1 VRTSDRR
8 EIQRSFVEANR
19 LLVEA
24 WRISFLISWPR
35 PSVPLKIYRK
45 GIFMKLA
52 KLCAAGLL
60 ASAAFVAAPVV
71 AAPAAAASAADPLAG
86 IDIDVPAKKFLLKNG
101 LTLIV
106 HEDKSAPLV
115 AVNIWYHVGSKNEPQ
130 GRSGFAHLFEHLMFN
145 GSENYNDDFF
155 KATQKLGASDQNGTT
170 NVDRTNY
177 YQTVPKE
184 ALDSMLWLESDR
196 MGHLLGAIDQ
206 AKLDEQRAVVKNEKR
221 QGQNNPYSGA
231 QDLIIAATVPPEHG
245 YGHST
250 IGSMDDL
257 DAASLDDVKQWF
269 RDYYGPSN
277 AVLVLSGDITGP
289 EALAK
294 VEKYFGDIDP
304 GTPVSQPKSWVVKK
318 TGTIRET
325 AYVRAAQP
333 VFIRVWNTPDYA
345 SADTDYL
352 QFLAQTLA
360 GSRTSPLVKRLVIDE
375 QLATSAEAS
384 VDNREIGGQF
394 AIEVVGKPGAD
405 LALIEKIVDEEL
417 KKVILNG
424 PSAAEM
430 GKVRTA
436 NIAGLVRGYEGIAA
450 KAALLAESET
460 YLGSPDGWKL
470 GWDRFRAAKPS
481 DLQGAAKRWL
491 TDGDYILHMV
501 PFGQLSAS
509 GEGADRSKMPEPGA
523 AVPAVF
529 PALERGELANGLKIV
544 VARRTGVPVVNMSM
558 LVNTG
563 VAADW
568 ARETRG
574 TGGFAAGLMDEGSKT
589 RTGDQLSD
597 ELGAIGASVSSG
609 GGGES
614 SVVSLSAVK
623 PTLREA
629 LGIYADVVLNPAYRA
644 ADVERAKANSLAGL
658 AAAKQDGAK
667 AAARLSGALLYG
679 ADSPYGGLQTEAD
692 IAAIDPAKL
701 SAFHDR
707 WFKPNN
713 ATLVVSGDT
722 SLAEIKPL
730 LEASFGKWAR
740 GSVPERIVPL
750 TQNAA
755 KPVIYLVDKPGAP
768 QSAIQASVIA
778 PRRVEGDNAA
788 RAAFVT
794 AIGGSFTSRINMK
807 LREEKGWAY
816 GASAGVSGGR
826 GSRIYSAKASVQADK
841 TAESMT
847 EIAALLKGAVGD
859 KKLTAAELAAAKGNL
874 TLGLSSDWSKSS
886 GVAGAVIDQI
896 SYDLPE
902 DYYATYPQKISAVT
916 LDAVNAAGGELLSGK
931 ALTWIVAGD
940 LSKIEAGIRALK
952 LGEVRVIDA
961 DGNVLR

>member
-1 VRTSDRR
+1 
-8 EIQRSFVEANR
+8 
-19 LLVEA
+19 
-24 WRISFLISWPR
+24 
-35 PSVPLKIYRK
+35 
-45 GIFMKLA
+45 MKLV
-52 KLCAAGLL
+52 KLFAAALL

-71 AAPAAAASAADPLAG
+71 AAPAAASFAADPLAG
-86 IDIDVPAKKFLLKNG
+86 IHIDVPAKKFVLKNG

-115 AVNIWYHVGSKNEPQ
+115 AVNIWYHVGSKNEPK

-155 KATQKLGASDQNGTT
+155 KATEKLGASDQNGTT
-170 NVDRTNY
+170 SVDRTNY
-177 YQTVPKE
+177 FQTVPKA
-184 ALDSMLWLESDR
+184 ALDSILWLESDR

-221 QGQNNPYSGA
+221 QGQNNPYSAA
-231 QDLIIAATVPPEHG
+231 QDLVIAATSTPGHP
-245 YGHST
+245 YDHST

-269 RDYYGPSN
+269 REYYGPSN
-277 AVLVLSGDITGP
+277 AVLVLAGDITAD

-294 VEKYFGDIDP
+294 VEKFFGDITP
-304 GTPVSQPKSWVVKK
+304 GSPVSQPKSWVIKK

-325 AYVRAAQP
+325 SYVRAALP
-333 VFIRVWNTPDYA
+333 VFIRTWNISDYA

-352 QFLAQTLA
+352 QLLAQTLS

-375 QLATSAEAS
+375 QIATSAEAS

-394 AIEVVGKPGAD
+394 SIEVAAKPGVD
-405 LALIEKIVDEEL
+405 LTVVEKIVDEEL
-417 KKVILNG
+417 RKVITSG

-430 GKVRTA
+430 KKARTQSVAGFVRSLEAIGGFSGKT
-436 NIAGLVRGYEGIAA
+436 N
-450 KAALLAESET
+450 LLAESEVF
-460 YLGSPDGWKL
+460 LGSPDAWKVGWA
-470 GWDRFRAAKPS
+470 RYRAATPA

-529 PALERGELANGLKIV
+529 PTLERGELANGLKII

-574 TGGFAAGLMDEGSKT
+574 TGGFAAGLMDEGTKT

-597 ELGAIGASVSSG
+597 QLGAIGASVSSG

-629 LGIYADVVLNPAYRA
+629 LVIYADVVLNPAYRV
-644 ADVERAKANSLAGL
+644 ADVERAKANALAGL

-667 AAARLSGALLYG
+667 AAAQLSGSLLYG
-679 ADSPYGGLQTEAD
+679 ADSPYGGLQSEAD

-722 SLAEIKPL
+722 SLAEIRSL

-740 GSVPERIVPL
+740 GAVPERIVPL

-755 KPVIYLVDKPGAP
+755 KPLIYLVDKPGAP
-768 QSAIQASVIA
+768 QSAISASVIA

-847 EIAALLKGAVGD
+847 EIAALLKGAVGE
-859 KKLTAAELAAAKGNL
+859 KKLTASELADAKGNL

-902 DYYATYPQKISAVT
+902 DYYATYPQAISAVT
-916 LDAVNAAGGELLSGK
+916 LDAASAAGGELLSGK